1 MVAVT
6 KFLSINCKKDSIHK
20 IEKFVE
26 DISKNVFIN
35 ETYFGNLLT
44 SISVLF
50 QFLTKNGT
58 CELLEFHY
66 TTNYKNLKIEVKG
79 SDKETMMKIVKKID
93 IENTDLNQEAT
104 DLFTIQQLTDEIKYS
119 KKKNSLILIYDISAV
134 HDQIYDR
141 RKQLLKNYLKKVP
154 NQEPAKNL

>member
-6 KFLSINCKKDSIHK
+6 KFLSIDCQKDSIHK

-50 QFLTKNGT
+50 QFLIKNSS
-58 CELLEFHY
+58 CDVLEFHY
-66 TTNYKNLKIEVKG
+66 TTNYKNLKIEVRG
-79 SDKETMMKIVKKID
+79 SDKESMMKLVNKID

-104 DLFTIQQLTDEIKYS
+104 DLFTVQQLTDEIIYS
-119 KKKNSLILIYDISAV
+119 ESKNSLTLIYDISAV
-134 HDQIYDR
+134 HDQVYDR